1 MRLTIISLF
10 ISFFILSAENSNDS
24 LRQRKI
30 PSYPLYAI
38 PELSNLSREPDDLIG
53 RWTVLKDYYSPYFSI
68 SSDSGQAIKNPGQF
82 HGYLPFEEGVSILTS
97 IDTVNLKYAYMDSGV
112 VTLLSGGMG
121 GPLPP
126 TPSRA
131 LAMSNTPIT
140 EYDRLVYINPGMGM
154 QSINENYYK
163 DLLDGYKYNIYTR

>member
-82 HGYLPFEEGVSILTS
+82 HGYLPFEEGVRQ
-97 IDTVNLKYAYMDSGV
+97 DH
-112 VTLLSGGMG
+112 TL
-121 GPLPP
+121 
-126 TPSRA
+126 
-131 LAMSNTPIT
+131 
-140 EYDRLVYINPGMGM
+140 
-154 QSINENYYK
+154 QFENYEGEHL
-163 DLLDGYKYNIYTR
+163 DILFVIDPVLLYVMVS